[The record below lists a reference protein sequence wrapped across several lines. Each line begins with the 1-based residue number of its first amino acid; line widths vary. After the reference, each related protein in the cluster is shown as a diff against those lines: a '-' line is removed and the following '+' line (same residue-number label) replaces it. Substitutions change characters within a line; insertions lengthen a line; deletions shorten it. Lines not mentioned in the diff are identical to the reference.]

1 MKSGKRLRA
10 IAMLLPIALLA
21 GCAAT
26 VVRGG
31 ASSCSDLLPSEWEKG
46 VDPVDFPVSAKLEDG
61 HDDARPWQEGF
72 VGQTGQLEKANGRT
86 ADAIGI
92 TRRCEARDREA
103 VRKSSKRWWQF
114 WK

>member
-1 MKSGKRLRA
+1 MRLPA
-10 IAMLLPIALLA
+10 TAMLLPIALLA

-31 ASSCSDLLPSEWEKG
+31 ASNCSDLLPAEWEKG
-46 VDPVDFPVSAKLEDG
+46 VEPVEQPVSAKLPDG
-61 HDDARPWQEGF
+61 HDDARPWQAGF

-86 ADAIGI
+86 SDAIGI
-92 TRRCEARDREA
+92 TRRCEARDRAADKASE
-103 VRKSSKRWWQF
+103 KRWWQI